1 MRRGAFG
8 GGGFAA
14 APKTT
19 FPLLLPAGLFLA
31 VFYLY
36 PLARI
41 LASALDV
48 RLLLARA
55 TWETVARTLRF
66 TVYQA
71 TLSTLLT
78 LTIGLPLAFLFA
90 RYEFPAKSL
99 WRAVMTIPF
108 MLPTVVVA
116 AGFNAFLGERG
127 WVNLTLMRLLGLPKA
142 PVPFTGTLTAIL
154 VAHVFYNTILIV
166 RVLAHALEHMDPR
179 LEQAAR
185 VLGADGWQAF
195 WHVTFPLLRPSL
207 LAATSLVFLFDFTS
221 FGVILLL
228 GGPKFATLE
237 VEIYVQGVHLL
248 NLPLAALLSVVQ
260 LLCTGAL
267 AWLYSRLLYRVIT
280 PFSLRPAEA
289 NVRPARRWGERLFL
303 AGMLALVVALF
314 LLPMV
319 SVPVRSVVR
328 MEAARGERGEVRY
341 GLTADYYRELF
352 VNRRSSLFYVPPLAA
367 ARNSLLYA
375 LATVGL
381 SLALGFPAAIAL
393 ARGSRWVGGPDVL
406 LLLPLGTS
414 AVTMGLGF
422 LLAFRRAVTFPWL
435 VPLAHTLV
443 ALPLV
448 VRTLQPAVA
457 SIPPRL
463 QEAAQVLGAS
473 PWRAWWAVEWPILRR
488 AVLAAATFAFTV
500 SLGEFGATLLL
511 ARPEYPTLPVAIYR
525 FLSQPGGLNYGQAM
539 AMTTILMAFTTG
551 GILLIERLRPPGA
564 GQF

>member
-1 MRRGAFG
+1 M
-8 GGGFAA
+8 
-14 APKTT
+14 
-19 FPLLLPAGLFLA
+19 LVPAGLFLA

-41 LASALDV
+41 LSSALDG
-48 RLLLARA
+48 RLLFQKGAWDLIG
-55 TWETVARTLRF
+55 RTLGF

-71 TLSTLLT
+71 VLSTLLT
-78 LTIGLPLAFLFA
+78 LIVGLPLAFLFA
-90 RYEFPAKSL
+90 RYDFRGKPL
-99 WRAVMTIPF
+99 WRALMTVPF

-116 AGFNAFLGERG
+116 AGFNAFLGDRG
-127 WVNLTLMRLLGLPKA
+127 WVNLTLMRWLGLGAA
-142 PVPFTGTLTAIL
+142 PIRFTGTLTAIL

-166 RVLAHALEHMDPR
+166 RILAHTLEHLDPR

-185 VLGADGWQAF
+185 VLGADGWQTF
-195 WHVTFPLLRPSL
+195 RHVTFPLLRPSL
-207 LAATSLVFLFDFTS
+207 LAASALVFLFDFTS

-248 NLPLAALLSVVQ
+248 NLPMAALLSVVQ
-260 LLCTGAL
+260 LICTAAL
-267 AWLYSRLLYRVIT
+267 AWLYSRLLTRVIT
-280 PFSLRPAEA
+280 PFAPRPAAA
-289 NVRPARRWGERLFL
+289 NVRPVRRWGERLFVG
-303 AGMLALVVALF
+303 GMLALVVVLF
-314 LLPMV
+314 LLPML
-319 SVPVRSVVR
+319 SVPLRSVVR

-341 GLTADYYRELF
+341 GLTAEYYRELF
-352 VNRRSSLFYVPPLAA
+352 VNPRRSLFYVPPLLA

-375 LATVGL
+375 LATVLL
-381 SLALGFPAAIAL
+381 SLALGFPAATAL
-393 ARGSRWVGGPDVL
+393 ARRNSWTRGPDVL
-406 LLLPLGTS
+406 FLLPLGTS

-422 LLAFRRAVTFPWL
+422 LLAFRRAVTSPFL
-435 VPLAHTLV
+435 VPLAHTLI

-457 SIPPRL
+457 AIPPRL
-463 QEAAQVLGAS
+463 REAAQVLGAS
-473 PWRAWWAVEWPILRR
+473 PWRAWWAVEWPILWR

-539 AMTTILMAFTTG
+539 AMTTILMAFAAG
-551 GILLIERLRPPGA
+551 GILLIERLRPPA
-564 GQF
+564 AAEF